1 MSRHFTL
8 ISWFNSDC
16 NNASETER
24 KLQIKYRVSILQIQ
38 TSTETQIFMK
48 RVGLT
53 NFRQSKVILNSVV

>member
-38 TSTETQIFMK
+38 TSTETQIFWK
-48 RVGLT
+48 RVGAYKFET
-53 NFRQSKVILNSVV
+53 VKSNT